1 MFFCILHK
9 KRLPANFLEKC
20 QKPGFFI
27 IGWMAAEVLR
37 LRSRWLLS
45 AVQPNEQRQLRG
57 AEVTDHCPTAFAV
70 NHNGEQCSTGGCY
83 LCVQRA
89 DSGDENAGKP
99 TEKKVFSS

>member
-1 MFFCILHK
+1 M
-9 KRLPANFLEKC
+9 NS
-20 QKPGFFI
+20 GS
-27 IGWMAAEVLR
+27 LR
-37 LRSRWLLS
+37 
-45 AVQPNEQRQLRG
+45 A
-57 AEVTDHCPTAFAV
+57 AEVTDHCPTAFAG